1 MCLQGLFAHFG
12 VSTGWRFGRH
22 VYETGV
28 LHAEPPQPAYKEG
41 RHVHLRN
48 VDGRHIEGIGSP
60 CMPVS
65 LQGMPTHLQGP
76 AHLRPPLQRSK
87 RLNRRLDSK
96 TANSNCK
103 GGTHTCVHSLCHNYP
118 MIIEQCSRKLKW
130 SIT

>member
-1 MCLQGLFAHFG
+1 MVLKIEMSLLVYSSGAKEFPSLEQKKLVEKLNDPDHRLLVECVCRGLFAHFR

-65 LQGMPTHLQGP
+65 LWSMPLEKTLPTH
-76 AHLRPPLQRSK
+76 
-87 RLNRRLDSK
+87 
-96 TANSNCK
+96 
-103 GGTHTCVHSLCHNYP
+103 
-118 MIIEQCSRKLKW
+118 
-130 SIT
+130 